1 MKITHQNIRLVTFS
15 MATSAFL
22 HIAMLSVLTWFTPHN
37 YSVPVTFDS
46 LVSVDLKSSAFTT
59 LPEQKETITR
69 PPISKLQGKT
79 SYKAVNTNPA
89 TQVAEKSVSEPDVAS
104 SNKNSQPVATADP
117 PVPADEPGRV
127 GDDPL
132 PQAAPPRPDHK
143 VAVIVVD
150 PPLRTAGEFLSSDSE
165 KIRYRISLLGVPVGS
180 AELEA
185 KKENNQVRISLRV
198 SSNSVIASIYPV
210 DDLIETR
217 HIGGNFIL
225 STIRQQEGSFKSDRG
240 FTIFLR
246 DKNVF
251 WIDRL
256 TNRSVQESIPNS
268 DVVDL
273 LSGFYYLRNRPLRV
287 GRTETLQI
295 YDSDRYTEL
304 PVDILRR
311 EKIILPGFRPVDTL
325 VIQPKLKTEGIFRR
339 TGDVLIWLTDDQN
352 HVPVKFVT
360 SIALG
365 QVTAELVS
373 SDVQRPRSAEPG
385 K

>member
-1 MKITHQNIRLVTFS
+1 

-22 HIAMLSVLTWFTPHN
+22 HIVMLSVLTWFVPHK
-37 YSVPVTFDS
+37 YSAPVTFDS
-46 LVSVDLKSSAFTT
+46 LVNVDLNSSTFTP
-59 LPEQKETITR
+59 LPVQKKTFTR
-69 PPISKLQGKT
+69 SPISKPQSKAGN
-79 SYKAVNTNPA
+79 KAVDTNPA
-89 TQVAEKSVSEPDVAS
+89 VKVAEKSAAESDVAI
-104 SNKNSQPVATADP
+104 SNQGIKLAATVDP

-132 PQAAPPRPDHK
+132 PQAAPPLSDHK
-143 VAVIVVD
+143 VAIVVVD
-150 PPLRTAGEFLSSDSE
+150 PPLRSAGEFLSSDNE
-165 KIRYRISLLGVPVGS
+165 TIHYRISLLGVPVGS

-185 KKENNQVRISLRV
+185 KKENNEVRISLRV
-198 SSNSVIASIYPV
+198 SSNSIIASIYPV

-225 STIRQQEGSFKSDRG
+225 STIRQQEGAFKSNRG

-256 TNRSVQESIPNS
+256 TNRSVRESIPNS

-273 LSGFYYLRNRPLRV
+273 LSGFYYLRNRPLKV

-295 YDSDRYTEL
+295 YDSDRYPEL
-304 PVDILRR
+304 PGDILRR
-311 EKIILPGFRPVDTL
+311 EKIILPGLRPVDTL

-373 SDVQRPRSAEPG
+373 SDVQRSRSVEPG

>member
-1 MKITHQNIRLVTFS
+1 MLNI
-15 MATSAFL
+15 FL
-22 HIAMLSVLTWFTPHN
+22 WLAPHN
-37 YSVPVTFDS
+37 YSAPVTLDS
-46 LVSVDLKSSAFTT
+46 LISVDLKSSAFTT
-59 LPEQKETITR
+59 LPKQNETITR
-69 PPISKLQGKT
+69 PPLPEPQGKVGH
-79 SYKAVNTNPA
+79 KAVNTNSA
-89 TQVAEKSVSEPDVAS
+89 AQVAEKSVPEPDVAS
-104 SNKNSQPVATADP
+104 SNYDSQPVATADP
-117 PVPADEPGRV
+117 PVPADEADRV
-127 GDDPL
+127 GHDSL
-132 PQAAPPRPDHK
+132 PQAAPPQPDRK
-143 VAVIVVD
+143 ASLIVVD

-165 KIRYRISLLGVPVGS
+165 KIHYRISLLGVPVGS

-185 KKENNQVRISLRV
+185 KKENNEVRISLRV

-210 DDLIETR
+210 DDLIVTR

-225 STIRQQEGSFKSDRG
+225 STIRQQEGAFKSDRG

-256 TNRSVQESIPNS
+256 TNRSVRESIPNS
-268 DVVDL
+268 NVVDL
-273 LSGFYYLRNRPLRV
+273 LSGFYYLRNRPLMV
-287 GRTETLQI
+287 GSTETLQI

-311 EKIILPGFRPVDTL
+311 EKIILPGLRQVDTL
-325 VIQPKLKTEGIFRR
+325 VIQPKLTTEGIFRR
-339 TGDVLIWLTDDQN
+339 TGEVLIWVTDDKFR
-352 HVPVKFVT
+352 VPVKFVT

-373 SDVQRPRSAEPG
+373 SDVQRQGAVEVG